1 MAEYVE
7 QRMEEM
13 LGEVE
18 QMERVNLLEPQEVK
32 ELIKKRKHFEYK
44 IQKKSKEKGDFLGY
58 IQYETNLLSL
68 LAMRRE
74 STGYEH
80 KKSEIEGGI
89 RVRINKL
96 FKILEHRFQSDVS
109 VWLSHIQFLKSS
121 GWEASVSRIYL
132 RMLQV
137 HSSKPGLWVA
147 AAQWEFE
154 TLGNED
160 NGRQILLRGLRFLP
174 TSWTLHREYLKLELI
189 YVDKLRKRSEVL
201 GGVGNAEKGEK
212 EEDVEEKDGVMDCAI
227 VRLVAKAAV
236 EAVDEPE
243 FVVSL
248 LATLR
253 AFPFAAN
260 VEEEVIGL
268 LLAKHP
274 DHHVTVDTLARRE
287 LEKEGVSSKKKLD
300 NCVEKYMAALE
311 EKGDVKLMKCA
322 FTTFRELL
330 DAAPKIQHRIMRV
343 LLDLF
348 RFGEERNLLSQE
360 LFHFWLS
367 CLDAS
372 EAPELVTVVAVA
384 AIKAHPTSAS
394 LWVERLA
401 VAAQTGETDKV
412 FNEALS
418 KLQDEEAG
426 LVRVWEAMLAMK
438 APNESWQLVTGDLLD
453 RNKPELRLLH
463 LSQASDRGIEQAREV
478 YNQYRTLPPFSRGL
492 HYRMAAL
499 EQEEEKVSVPHLR
512 VILDTLCNQFGS
524 DDPLPWLARLKLEVA
539 AGKALEAAKI
549 VCRGETA
556 LSSGD
561 LRQKF
566 ALLRDKEGV

>member
-1 MAEYVE
+1 
-7 QRMEEM
+7 
-13 LGEVE
+13 
-18 QMERVNLLEPQEVK
+18 
-32 ELIKKRKHFEYK
+32 
-44 IQKKSKEKGDFLGY
+44 
-58 IQYETNLLSL
+58 
-68 LAMRRE
+68 
-74 STGYEH
+74 
-80 KKSEIEGGI
+80 
-89 RVRINKL
+89 
-96 FKILEHRFQSDVS
+96 
-109 VWLSHIQFLKSS
+109 
-121 GWEASVSRIYL
+121 VSRIYL

-137 HSSKPGLWVA
+137 HSDKPGLWVA

-189 YVDKLRKRSEVL
+189 YVDKLKKRAEVL
-201 GGVGNAEKGEK
+201 GGAAAVEK
-212 EEDVEEKDGVMDCAI
+212 EDQEKDGVLDCAI

-248 LATLR
+248 LATLH
-253 AFPFAAN
+253 AFSFAAS
-260 VEEEVIGL
+260 VEEEVMGL
-268 LLAKHP
+268 LQDRHP
-274 DHHVTVDTLARRE
+274 GHHVTVDTLARRE
-287 LEKEGVSSKKKLD
+287 LEKEGVSLKKRLE
-300 NCVEKYMAALE
+300 NCVEQYMGALKI
-311 EKGDVKLMKCA
+311 KGDTKLMKCA

-330 DAAPKIQHRIMRV
+330 EAVPKLQHRIMRV

-348 RFGEERNLLSQE
+348 RFGEEENLLSQE
-360 LFHFWLS
+360 IFHFWLS

-384 AIKAHPTSAS
+384 AVKANPTSAS

-401 VAAQTGETDKV
+401 VAAQTGETEEV

-418 KLQDEEAG
+418 KLQEEEAG

-438 APNESWQLVTGDLLD
+438 APNEGWQLVTGDLLD

-463 LSQASDRGIEQAREV
+463 LSQASNRGIESAREV
-478 YNQYRTLPPFSRGL
+478 YNDYRTLPPFSRGL
-492 HYRMAAL
+492 HYHMAAL
-499 EQEEEKVSVPHLR
+499 EQEEENVSVPHLR
-512 VILDTLCNQFGS
+512 VVLDTLCNQFGS

-549 VCRGETA
+549 VCRAETA

>member
-18 QMERVNLLEPQEVK
+18 QMERVNLLEPNEVK

-74 STGYEH
+74 SIGYEH

-109 VWLSHIQFLKSS
+109 IWLSHIQFLKSS

-137 HSSKPGLWVA
+137 HSDKPGLWVA

-154 TLGNED
+154 ALGNED

-189 YVDKLRKRSEVL
+189 YVDKLRKRAEVL
-201 GGVGNAEKGEK
+201 GGVGNAEKENKGD
-212 EEDVEEKDGVMDCAI
+212 EDEQDGVMDCAI

-236 EAVDEPE
+236 EAVGEPE

-248 LATLR
+248 LATLH
-253 AFPFAAN
+253 AFPFAAS
-260 VEEEVIGL
+260 VEEEVMGL
-268 LLAKHP
+268 LQDQHP
-274 DHHVTVDTLARRE
+274 GHHVTVDTLARRE
-287 LEKEGVSSKKKLD
+287 LEKEGVSSKKRLD
-300 NCVEKYMAALE
+300 NCVEQYMAALAD
-311 EKGDVKLMKCA
+311 KGDIKLMKCA

-330 DAAPKIQHRIMRV
+330 DGAPKLQHRVMRV

-348 RFGEERNLLSQE
+348 RFGEEKNLLSQE

-367 CLDAS
+367 CLDVK

-384 AIKAHPTSAS
+384 AVKAHPKSAS

-401 VAAQTGETDKV
+401 VAEQTGDAEEV

-418 KLQDEEAG
+418 NLQEEETG

-438 APNESWQLVTGDLLD
+438 APNEGWQLVTGDLLD
-453 RNKPELRLLH
+453 RNKPDLRLLH
-463 LSQASDRGIEQAREV
+463 LSQASNRGIESAREI
-478 YNQYRTLPPFSRGL
+478 YNHYRTLPPFSRGL

-512 VILDTLCNQFGS
+512 VILDTLCDQFGF

-539 AGKALEAAKI
+539 AGKALEAANI
-549 VCRGETA
+549 VCRAETA

-566 ALLRDKEGV
+566 TLLRDKEGV

>member
-18 QMERVNLLEPQEVK
+18 QMERVNLLEPNEVK

-74 STGYEH
+74 SIGYEH

-96 FKILEHRFQSDVS
+96 FKILEHRFQSDVGI
-109 VWLSHIQFLKSS
+109 WLSHIQFLKGS

-137 HSSKPGLWVA
+137 HSDKPGLWVA

-189 YVDKLRKRSEVL
+189 YVEKLRKRAEVL
-201 GGVGNAEKGEK
+201 GGAGNVEK
-212 EEDVEEKDGVMDCAI
+212 EEKEDEEEQDGVMDCAI

-248 LATLR
+248 LATLH
-253 AFPFAAN
+253 AFPFAAS
-260 VEEEVIGL
+260 VEEEVVGL
-268 LLAKHP
+268 LQDRHP
-274 DHHVTVDTLARRE
+274 GNHVTVDTLARRE
-287 LEKEGVSSKKKLD
+287 LEKEGVSSKKRLD
-300 NCVEKYMAALE
+300 NCVEQYMAALAD
-311 EKGDVKLMKCA
+311 KGDMKLMKCA

-330 DAAPKIQHRIMRV
+330 DAAPKLQHRVMRV

-348 RFGEERNLLSQE
+348 RFGEEKNLLSQE

-367 CLDAS
+367 CLDAK

-384 AIKAHPTSAS
+384 AVKAHPTSAS

-401 VAAQTGETDKV
+401 VAAQTGDTEEV

-418 KLQDEEAG
+418 KLHENEAG

-438 APNESWQLVTGDLLD
+438 APNEGWQLVTGDLLD
-453 RNKPELRLLH
+453 RDKPELRLLH
-463 LSQASDRGIEQAREV
+463 LSQASNRGIESAREV
-478 YNQYRTLPPFSRGL
+478 YNHYRTLPPFSRGL

-512 VILDTLCNQFGS
+512 VILDTLCDQFGS

-549 VCRGETA
+549 VCRAETA

>member
-1 MAEYVE
+1 
-7 QRMEEM
+7 MEEM

-18 QMERVNLLEPQEVK
+18 QMERVNLLEPKEVK

-44 IQKKSKEKGDFLGY
+44 IQKKTKEKGDFLGY

-80 KKSEIEGGI
+80 KKSEIEGAI

-109 VWLSHIQFLKSS
+109 VWLSHIHFLKSS

-137 HSSKPGLWVA
+137 HSDKPGLWVA

-189 YVDKLRKRSEVL
+189 YVDKLKKRSEVL
-201 GGVGNAEKGEK
+201 GGVGREKKEK
-212 EEDVEEKDGVMDCAI
+212 DEGDEEEDEKDDVTDCAI

-236 EAVDEPE
+236 EAVNEPE

-248 LATLR
+248 LATLH
-253 AFPFAAN
+253 AYPFAAS
-260 VEEEVIGL
+260 VEEEVMGL
-268 LLAKHP
+268 LQERHP
-274 DHHVTVDTLARRE
+274 GHHITVDTCARRE
-287 LEKEGVSSKKKLD
+287 LEKEGGSFKKRLD
-300 NCVEKYMAALE
+300 KCVERYTSALKE
-311 EKGDVKLMKCA
+311 GHDMKLMNCA
-322 FTTFRELL
+322 ISTFRELL
-330 DAAPKIQHRIMRV
+330 DTAPKLQHRIMKI

-348 RFGEERNLLSQE
+348 RIGEEENLLSE
-360 LFHFWLS
+360 EHFHFWLS
-367 CLDAS
+367 CLDAGDS
-372 EAPELVTVVAVA
+372 PELVTVVAVA
-384 AIKAHPTSAS
+384 AVKAHPASAS

-401 VAAQTGETDKV
+401 VAAQTGDSKEV
-412 FNEALS
+412 FNEALD
-418 KLQDEEAG
+418 KLHNEEAG
-426 LVRVWEAMLAMK
+426 LVRVWQAMLAMQS
-438 APNESWQLVTGDLLD
+438 PVQGWQLVTGDLLD

-463 LSQASDRGIEQAREV
+463 LSQAADRGIESAREV
-478 YNQYRTLPPFSRGL
+478 YNSYRTLPPFYRGL
-492 HYRMAAL
+492 HYQMATI
-499 EQEEEKVSVPHLR
+499 EQEESKVSVPHLR
-512 VILDTLCNQFGS
+512 VILDTLCDQFGS

-539 AGKALEAAKI
+539 SGKALEAAKI
-549 VCRGETA
+549 VCRAETA
-556 LSSGD
+556 LSGD